1 MGKFVDRPKY
11 ICAMGGAVATLNAL
25 PGVVPILHAAAGCGF
40 NISNAINGGGGYVGS
55 GYCGGQSLPSS
66 NVFEKEIVFGSEGR
80 LEQQI
85 LSTMEIAEAD
95 IYFVITGCMVE
106 MIGDDAVS
114 VVKRLNKGKRL
125 FAADTGGFRGNSY
138 KGYDIVLSKLFSEYV
153 QTGLEKDERLVNLW
167 GIVPVQDVYWK
178 GNLRV
183 LKKLVEGLGYK
194 VNTFFGEDETLE
206 DLKESSKAI
215 LNIVVSDTYG
225 IDAAKTF
232 KEVHDTDYITTDF
245 PIGDH
250 GTARFIKEVGTAL
263 GASNEVINAL
273 IKKERKRY
281 YGYLERVVDAYS
293 DFDLQRYAVIVGDA
307 NYTQGLTR
315 FLSDD
320 LGWLPELVIINDLLE
335 EEQKEFLRRKF
346 SDYESGIKPE
356 LVFDTDASSV
366 LKHINRHWEVNKNPR
381 YYDSM
386 TPAFLIG
393 SSFEKETA
401 QKIKAQHLS
410 VMYPVSNRVVLDR
423 AYAGF
428 EGALTLTE
436 DIFSVLLESR

>member
-66 NVFEKEIVFGSEGR
+66 NVFEREIVFGGEGR
-80 LEQQI
+80 LKQQI
-85 LSTMEIAEAD
+85 LSTMEIVEAD

-106 MIGDDAVS
+106 MIGDDAES
-114 VVKRLNKGKRL
+114 VVKSLDKGKRL

-138 KGYDIVLSKLFSEYV
+138 KGYDIVLSKLFTEYV
-153 QTGLEKDERLVNLW
+153 EANHKKDERLVNLW
-167 GIVPVQDVYWK
+167 GVVPVQDVYWK

-183 LKKLVEGLGYK
+183 LKRLVEGLGYK

-206 DLKESSKAI
+206 NLKNSSKAV

-225 IDAAKTF
+225 VDAAKTF
-232 KEVHDTDYITTDF
+232 KEVHGTDYITVDF

-250 GTARFIKEVGTAL
+250 GTTRFIEKVGTAL
-263 GASNEVINAL
+263 GVSGELINEL
-273 IKKERKRY
+273 IEKERRRY

-293 DFDLQRYAVIVGDA
+293 DFDLQRYAVVVGDV
-307 NYTQGLTR
+307 NYTQGITR
-315 FLSDD
+315 FLADD
-320 LGWLPELVIINDLLE
+320 LGWLPELVVINDLIK
-335 EEQKEFLRRKF
+335 EEQKEIVARKF
-346 SDYESGIKPE
+346 TDYESGIKPE
-356 LVFDTDASSV
+356 LVFDTDASGV
-366 LKHINRHWEVNKNPR
+366 LKHINRHWEENRGSR
-381 YYDSM
+381 YYNSM
-386 TPAFLIG
+386 TPAFVIG
-393 SSFEKETA
+393 SSIEKETA
-401 QKIKAQHLS
+401 QKINAQHLS

-428 EGALTLTE
+428 DGALTLTE
-436 DIFSVLLESR
+436 DILSVLLESR